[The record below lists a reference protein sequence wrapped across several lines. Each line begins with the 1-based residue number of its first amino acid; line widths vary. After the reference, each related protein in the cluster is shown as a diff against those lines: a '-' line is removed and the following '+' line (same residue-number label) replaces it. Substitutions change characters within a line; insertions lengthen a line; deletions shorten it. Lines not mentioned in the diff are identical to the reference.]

1 MLQAMMDISTKMAD
15 GKIYREEIHKQ
26 IGNRKAIK
34 KLITRTLSDAFQAYL
49 FLIFCINVI
58 TVEIEI

>member
-34 KLITRTLSDAFQAYL
+34 KLITRTLSDAF
-49 FLIFCINVI
+49 
-58 TVEIEI
+58 